1 MSRNNFSRAT
11 IPPTIP
17 RPFGAANWVTVAR
30 AIYAI
35 CLLGYGIWALAADQV
50 PASTLRWFWVV
61 GALGALALDGVDG
74 HLARRLGQT
83 STFGARFDMETDAAT
98 VLGLSLLVWLCD
110 QAGPWVL
117 AIGLMRYIF
126 VAGSWAF
133 PVLAAPLPARKR
145 RQVVCVVQVAGL
157 ILVVVPGVPPELAS
171 PLCLGALAA
180 LVYSFAVDVAWLVTN
195 RGGEKKEAVV

>member
-1 MSRNNFSRAT
+1 LSRNNFSRAT

-17 RPFGAANWVTVAR
+17 RPFGAANWVTASR

-35 CLLGYGIWALAADQV
+35 CLLGYGIWALAADHE
-50 PASTLRWFWVV
+50 PTAPLRWFWVV

-83 STFGARFDMETDAAT
+83 SIFGARFDMETDAAT
-98 VLGLSLLVWLCD
+98 MLGLSLLVWLCD

-126 VAGSWAF
+126 VAGSWVLPA
-133 PVLAAPLPARKR
+133 LAAPLPPRKR
-145 RQVVCVVQVAGL
+145 RRVICVVQVAAL
-157 ILVVVPGVPPELAS
+157 ILAVVPGVPPALAS
-171 PLCLGALAA
+171 PLCLGALAV

-195 RGGEKKEAVV
+195 RDGQKKEAVV